1 MRRMGNCF
9 VIVSDLQILKFC
21 FTMCFLSEKVDFR
34 ALGRERSNS
43 MERNEG
49 HGSCAVPGV
58 EEEGKAKTKWQR
70 ALREQSVLEEW
81 VGRQDITDKA
91 RTAQKG
97 PSRVSG

>member
-1 MRRMGNCF
+1 
-9 VIVSDLQILKFC
+9 
-21 FTMCFLSEKVDFR
+21 
-34 ALGRERSNS
+34 

-49 HGSCAVPGV
+49 HGSCTVPGV

-91 RTAQKG
+91 RTAQHRRALLESVDG
-97 PSRVSG
+97 GDAFSRPWRLPSFQLDNSD